1 MSTDSKMPILEIAWT
16 RYAQFDR
23 ASLRRK
29 RPNFGLRRWILILG
43 VLATLL
49 AILTEVLADSLPA
62 LGSLALKI
70 ALIATPIIGSGL
82 AAFTKQFFAR
92 GDHLILR
99 AGAEEILKEIY
110 TFRTI
115 LKDKP
120 NRREWLEKRLADI
133 QRQVYR
139 GLGGEMVFEEAPTK
153 IPPYYDPANPDSD
166 PGFDDLNGDQYFRYR
181 LRNQLQWHR
190 DQLVPINRQRIVL
203 QILIILTGVV
213 SAFLAAMGGPFAL
226 WVALS
231 ASIAAAL
238 TTWQELHNQDFI
250 VRNYSKVVV
259 ELGIIHDHWLSLEP
273 EERSEGEFF
282 SMVQATEDILWS
294 QNVEYIQSM
303 QEALTKLDL
312 DEEAGLVLNT
322 VRQARAADALRKRQI
337 HQAVTAATAEAV
349 AEAEQAAVQ
358 TYQTTLSTLA
368 QEASSEIV
376 RKELQAMAQ
385 AAGETLQGL
394 TQRASRLRAALDQ
407 IAAKYANVQINRTT
421 PREVVNEVLSQ
432 FPPTG
437 EVKG

>member
-1 MSTDSKMPILEIAWT
+1 MSTDPKMPILEIAWR

-23 ASLRRK
+23 ASVRQA
-29 RPNFGLRRWILILG
+29 RPNVGLRRWILILS

-62 LGSLALKI
+62 VGSLALKI

-92 GDHLILR
+92 GDYLILR

-110 TFRTI
+110 IFRTI

-120 NRREWLEKRLADI
+120 NRREWLEKRLAEI

-153 IPPYYDPANPDSD
+153 IPPYYDPQNPDSD

-181 LRNQLQWHR
+181 LRHQLQWHR
-190 DQLVPINRQRIVL
+190 NRLVPIHRQRIFL
-203 QILIILTGVV
+203 QVLIILTGVI
-213 SAFLAAMGGPFAL
+213 SAFLAAMGGPLAL

-238 TTWQELHNQDFI
+238 TTWQELRNQDFI

-259 ELGIIHDHWLSLEP
+259 ELGILHDHWLSLEP
-273 EERSEGEFF
+273 EEHSEGEFF
-282 SMVQATEDILWS
+282 SMVQATEEILWS
-294 QNVEYIQSM
+294 QHVEYIQSM

-312 DEEAGLVLNT
+312 DEEANLVINT
-322 VRQARAADALRKRQI
+322 VRQARDADARRKRQAR
-337 HQAVTAATAEAV
+337 QAVTTAAAEAF
-349 AEAEQAAVQ
+349 AEAERAAAQ
-358 TYQTTLSTLA
+358 TFETTLRTLA
-368 QEASSEIV
+368 QEASSEVV

-385 AAGETLQGL
+385 AAGETFQGL
-394 TQRASRLRAALDQ
+394 TQRAVRLHAALDQ
-407 IAAKYANVQINRTT
+407 IAAKYADVKIDRTT
-421 PREVVNEVLSQ
+421 PREVVNEILAQ

>member
-1 MSTDSKMPILEIAWT
+1 MSIEPKMPILEIAWT

-23 ASLRRK
+23 ASVRRA
-29 RPNFGLRRWILILG
+29 RPNLNLRRWILILG

-49 AILTEVLADSLPA
+49 AILTEVLSDSLPA

-92 GDHLILR
+92 GDYLILR

-115 LKDKP
+115 LKNKP

-139 GLGGEMVFEEAPTK
+139 GLGGEMVFEETSER
-153 IPPYYDPANPDSD
+153 IPPHYDPKDPDSD

-181 LRNQLQWHR
+181 LKNQLQWHR
-190 DQLVPINRQRIVL
+190 DRLIPINRQRVAL

-231 ASIAAAL
+231 ASIATAL
-238 TTWQELHNQDFI
+238 TTWQELRNQDFV

-259 ELGIIHDHWLSLEP
+259 ELGILHDHWLSLEP
-273 EERSEGEFF
+273 EEHSEGEFF

-303 QEALTKLDL
+303 QEALNKLDL
-312 DEEAGLVLNT
+312 DEEASLVLDT
-322 VRQARAADALRKRQI
+322 VRQARAADARRKRQI
-337 HQAVTAATAEAV
+337 RQAVTTAATEAA
-349 AEAEQAAVQ
+349 AEAERVAVQ
-358 TYQTTLSTLA
+358 TFQTTLGTLA
-368 QEASSEIV
+368 QEASSEVV
-376 RKELQAMAQ
+376 RKELEAMAQ
-385 AAGETLQGL
+385 AAGETLQGW
-394 TQRASRLRAALDQ
+394 TQRDSRLRAAIDRL
-407 IAAKYANVQINRTT
+407 AAEYADVKIGKET
-421 PREVVNEVLSQ
+421 PREVLNEIIAR

-437 EVKG
+437 EIKG